1 MKKLLLAIASI
12 LLLVSCGS
20 NSAEKK
26 TEQPQTD
33 DRPEVETTGVT
44 WNGYTQIDPRSI
56 KDNVIRLIS
65 EDWMLITAGK
75 ANAYNTMTASW
86 GMMGEVWGK
95 HVAAIT
101 VRDSRYTY
109 QFLEKNDT
117 YTLSFFTRDYRPALE
132 LLGTKSGR
140 DGNKVAESG
149 LTPIELE
156 SGDISFVEARMV
168 IECRKL
174 YAEPFK
180 KDSFTDKSV
189 YESAYNDEHS
199 TSMHTLYIGEI
210 VNVWIK

>member
-1 MKKLLLAIASI
+1 MKKVLFTIVSALI
-12 LLLVSCGS
+12 LVSCGS
-20 NSAEKK
+20 NSTDKK
-26 TEQPQTD
+26 VEQPQTNE
-33 DRPEVETTGVT
+33 RPEIETTGVA
-44 WNGYTQIDPRSI
+44 WNGYTQIDPRDI
-56 KDNVIRLIS
+56 QENVIRLIG

-117 YTLSFFTRDYRPALE
+117 YTLSFFTRDHRPALE

-149 LTPIELE
+149 LRPMELQ
-156 SGDISFVEARMV
+156 SGDLSFVEARMI

-180 KDSFTDKSV
+180 KGSFTDKSV
-189 YESAYNDEHS
+189 YDSAYNQEHS

-210 VNVWIK
+210 VNVWVK

>member
-1 MKKLLLAIASI
+1 MKKLFLAIVSI
-12 LLLVSCGS
+12 ALLTSCGS
-20 NSAEKK
+20 NPAEKK
-26 TEQPQTD
+26 AEQPQAD
-33 DRPEVETTGVT
+33 NRLEVEPTGVT
-44 WNGYTQIDPRSI
+44 WNGYTQIDPLSI
-56 KDNVIRLIS
+56 KENVIRLIS

-117 YTLSFFTRDYRPALE
+117 YTLSFFTHDHHPALE

-149 LTPIELE
+149 LTPMELQ
-156 SGDISFVEARMV
+156 SGDISFVEARMI

-189 YESAYNDEHS
+189 YESAYGKELS

-210 VNVWIK
+210 VNVWVK